1 VFDWADNIS
10 DWKRSL
16 IQTVI
21 WLIGIWVATYTV
33 IIAIKDNKDKE
44 DRDRS
49 FTFKTRVLD
58 FYVQYEKYL
67 TDHLN
72 MRYKIN
78 SERKEED
85 WNDKLLEEEIR
96 LEDEEG
102 DNLLKIKENIMWLHT
117 KIIKELWN
125 IDDEEIK

>member
-1 VFDWADNIS
+1 MFDWADHIS

-21 WLIGIWVATYTV
+21 WLISIWVATYTV
-33 IIAIKDNKDKE
+33 IRAINDNKDKQE
-44 DRDRS
+44 KDRA
-49 FTFKTRVLD
+49 FIFKTRVLD

-72 MRYKIN
+72 MRYKLN
-78 SERKEED
+78 AERKEED
-85 WNDKLLEEEIR
+85 WNDELLEEQIR
-96 LEDEEG
+96 LETEEW
-102 DNLLKIKENIMWLHT
+102 DKLLNIKENILWLHK

-125 IDDEEIK
+125 ISDEEI